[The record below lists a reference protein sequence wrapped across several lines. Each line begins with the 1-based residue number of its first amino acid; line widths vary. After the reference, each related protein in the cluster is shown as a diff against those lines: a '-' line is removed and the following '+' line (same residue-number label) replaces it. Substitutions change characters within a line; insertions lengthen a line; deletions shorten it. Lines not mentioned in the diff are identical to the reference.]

1 MKKQRFDLRHFLWGG
16 IMYLIK
22 MFSICIAYNK
32 DKKNLLVEKTTFRF
46 KTVSVTRNNVAK
58 TV

>member
-1 MKKQRFDLRHFLWGG
+1 
-16 IMYLIK
+16 MYLIK

-58 TV
+58 NV